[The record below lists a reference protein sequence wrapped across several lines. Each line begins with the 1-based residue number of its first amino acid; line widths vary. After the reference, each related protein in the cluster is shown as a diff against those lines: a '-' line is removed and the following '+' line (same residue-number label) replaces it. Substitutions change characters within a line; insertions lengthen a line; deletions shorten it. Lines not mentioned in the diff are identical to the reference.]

1 MDFAVFVAIGY
12 LLGSVPFGVIAGRL
26 FTGEDVRRHGSGNI
40 GTANVLRTVG
50 ARAAVLV
57 LALDMGKA
65 ILAVVLAKVVTGS
78 PGVQAAAAVAAVL
91 GHSWPVFIGF
101 RGGRGAATGLG
112 ALYVL
117 SPISAVI
124 TTVVAASVMAIT
136 RYASLGSVL
145 GASAGA
151 VVLIVLSITGIEPL
165 AYVWFA
171 IFGVSFV
178 VARHGE
184 NIRRLVKGQE
194 RKIGRPAEKVAS
206 DPKADGGKGSRWPKS
221 A

>member
-1 MDFAVFVAIGY
+1 MEFAVFVAAGY

-26 FTGEDVRRHGSGNI
+26 FTGVDVRQHGSGNI
-40 GTANVLRTVG
+40 GMANVLRTVG
-50 ARAAVLV
+50 VRAAVLV

-65 ILAVVLAKVVTGS
+65 ILAVVLARVFTGS

-101 RGGRGAATGLG
+101 RGGRGAAPGLG

-117 SPISAVI
+117 SPISAVV
-124 TTVVAASVMAIT
+124 TTVVAVSVMAIT
-136 RYASLGSVL
+136 RYASLGSIL

-151 VVLIVLSITGIEPL
+151 VAVIVLSITGVEPL

-171 IFGVSFV
+171 IFGSSLV
-178 VARHGE
+178 VARHAE
-184 NIRRLVKGQE
+184 NIRRLIKGQE
-194 RKIGRPAEKVAS
+194 RKIGQPVEEAVS
-206 DPKADGGKGSRWPKS
+206 NPKAHDGKGLRWPKS